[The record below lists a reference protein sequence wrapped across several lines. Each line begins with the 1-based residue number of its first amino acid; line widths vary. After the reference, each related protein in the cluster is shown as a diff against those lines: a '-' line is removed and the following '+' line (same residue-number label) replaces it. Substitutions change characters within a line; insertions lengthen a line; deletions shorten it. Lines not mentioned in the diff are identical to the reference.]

1 MITSAVRRSFP
12 ISTSFSKILDLDRCY
27 SVSRIPVDGGKELV
41 VYSVHMSAYG
51 NSDEIREGQTSMLF
65 NDMKE
70 ERQKG
75 NYVICGGDF
84 NHNLKLDENDNA
96 EHEGWAYPF
105 FFVVFLDAV
114 LEDDVFPCVVF
125 LLPAL
130 LPATCLS
137 ASSSYQ

>member
-1 MITSAVRRSFP
+1 M
-12 ISTSFSKILDLDRCY
+12 DLDRCY
-27 SVSRIPVDGGKELV
+27 SVSRIPADGGKELV

-84 NHNLKLDENDNA
+84 
-96 EHEGWAYPF
+96 Y
-105 FFVVFLDAV
+105 
-114 LEDDVFPCVVF
+114 
-125 LLPAL
+125 
-130 LPATCLS
+130 TT
-137 ASSSYQ
+137 

>member
-1 MITSAVRRSFP
+1 M
-12 ISTSFSKILDLDRCY
+12 
-27 SVSRIPVDGGKELV
+27 
-41 VYSVHMSAYG
+41 YSVHMSAYG

-105 FFVVFLDAV
+105 PRSKMPKEL
-114 LEDDVFPCVVF
+114 
-125 LLPAL
+125 AL
-130 LPATCLS
+130 QWTNCQKTNTIALHHPTEIQIWNTSKERLS
-137 ASSSYQ
+137 HVY